1 MENVRKEVLNIENSR
16 IIFRNFTGEA
26 SKYNREGVRSFCVV
40 IDDESVAQRLADDGW
55 NIKILAPRDEDDRPV
70 YYLQVV
76 VTFDRMPPKILLIT
90 KKKQT
95 YLNSDSVSV
104 LDFADIIK
112 VDVVIRPYEWEVNK
126 KTGIKAYLKALYV
139 TIEEDKFA
147 ERYAE
152 EEFPT

>member
-1 MENVRKEVLNIENSR
+1 M
-16 IIFRNFTGEA
+16 
-26 SKYNREGVRSFCVV
+26 
-40 IDDESVAQRLADDGW
+40 
-55 NIKILAPRDEDDRPV
+55 
-70 YYLQVV
+70 
-76 VTFDRMPPKILLIT
+76 
-90 KKKQT
+90 
-95 YLNSDSVSV
+95 